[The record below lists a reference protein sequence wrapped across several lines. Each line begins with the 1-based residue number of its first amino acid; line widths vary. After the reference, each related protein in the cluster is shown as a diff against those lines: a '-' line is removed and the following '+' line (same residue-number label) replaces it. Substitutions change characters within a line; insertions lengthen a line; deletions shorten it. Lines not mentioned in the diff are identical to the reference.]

1 MSEKAILRIDNAQKY
16 YNRGR
21 ENEIHVMNG
30 ISLSLPESGM
40 IAIFGKSGC
49 GKTTLLNTIGG
60 LDSLASGSIEIFGE
74 NLANDPDI
82 IRNRYTGYIFQN
94 YNLNVGET
102 VFENVADAL
111 RLCDVEDEQVI
122 RTRVLAALADVD
134 MDKFR
139 ERTPDTLSG
148 GQQQRVAIARAIV
161 KSPAIILADEP
172 TGNLDEKT
180 GIEIMKLFHDLH
192 AAGTTLVMVT
202 HNPQYEP
209 EYDRVIYLRN
219 GRKWRVVDN
228 INHKTEE
235 FET

>member
-111 RLCDVEDEQVI
+111 RLCGVEDEQVI

>member
-111 RLCDVEDEQVI
+111 RLCGVEDEQVI

-161 KSPAIILADEP
+161 KLSLIHI
-172 TGNLDEKT
+172 
-180 GIEIMKLFHDLH
+180 
-192 AAGTTLVMVT
+192 
-202 HNPQYEP
+202 
-209 EYDRVIYLRN
+209 
-219 GRKWRVVDN
+219 
-228 INHKTEE
+228 
-235 FET
+235 

>member
-111 RLCDVEDEQVI
+111 RLCGVEDEQVI

-172 TGNLDEKT
+172 TGNLVSASSM
-180 GIEIMKLFHDLH
+180 EILDILKQLH
-192 AAGTTLVMVT
+192 AENRTVILIT
-202 HNPQYEP
+202 HDNDIAKQAK
-209 EYDRVIYLRN
+209 RVIRIKDGKIERDYEN
-219 GRKWRVVDN
+219 
-228 INHKTEE
+228 E
-235 FET
+235 

>member
-111 RLCDVEDEQVI
+111 RLCGVEDEQVI

-172 TGNLDEKT
+172 TGALDSKSSHQVMELFQKLNDEGVT
-180 GIEIMKLFHDLH
+180 VVMITHDSHVAQCAKRIVDIFDGEISERDRKEE
-192 AAGTTLVMVT
+192 TL
-202 HNPQYEP
+202 
-209 EYDRVIYLRN
+209 
-219 GRKWRVVDN
+219 
-228 INHKTEE
+228 
-235 FET
+235 

>member
-94 YNLNVGET
+94 YNLVP
-102 VFENVADAL
+102 V
-111 RLCDVEDEQVI
+111 LCLKTL
-122 RTRVLAALADVD
+122 RTRCACAA
-134 MDKFR
+134 
-139 ERTPDTLSG
+139 
-148 GQQQRVAIARAIV
+148 
-161 KSPAIILADEP
+161 
-172 TGNLDEKT
+172 
-180 GIEIMKLFHDLH
+180 
-192 AAGTTLVMVT
+192 
-202 HNPQYEP
+202 
-209 EYDRVIYLRN
+209 
-219 GRKWRVVDN
+219 
-228 INHKTEE
+228 
-235 FET
+235 